1 MWYDF
6 QTGFIHITWMDVP
19 LAFMISHPILTSICI
34 IGSVVLVLKKSKS
47 WQNVRNIVRN
57 ASTGT
62 KAREQGY
69 QFEPHL
75 HSLVTSP
82 WDEETPEDVLREAI
96 KDALTYCPNV
106 EPCPADCSCN
116 EE

>member
-1 MWYDF
+1 MRTLE
-6 QTGFIHITWMDVP
+6 Q
-19 LAFMISHPILTSICI
+19 
-34 IGSVVLVLKKSKS
+34 LKKYCAEHHVEVDDSG
-47 WQNVRNIVRN
+47 NEIVLN
-57 ASTGT
+57 TA
-62 KAREQGY
+62 QGY